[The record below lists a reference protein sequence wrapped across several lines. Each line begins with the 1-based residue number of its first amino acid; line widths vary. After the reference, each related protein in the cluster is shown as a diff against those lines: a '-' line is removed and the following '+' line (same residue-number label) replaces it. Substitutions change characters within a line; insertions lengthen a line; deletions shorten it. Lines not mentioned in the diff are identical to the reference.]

1 MASKVYKWSNVAVKT
16 DRNDGVEQKL
26 VQNITKGVE
35 PVVSCTGHGYSVGD
49 YVWLN
54 CDEGMTEVDNRVAR
68 IKSVTTD
75 SFVLEKFDT
84 TWFSTFEE
92 NQALVRR
99 LMFRVNMR
107 AAQAVQSGGGGFSF
121 EDVTTIHDGHRIE
134 IPGPANAATFTFT
147 CFWNP
152 ADPALVELKKASDTQ
167 AQRGFLIQFGVGG
180 PIVVFIGYVG
190 ATLLPS
196 GQAQG
201 VVNTDVAVTMYGAPT
216 YY

>member
-1 MASKVYKWSNVAVKT
+1 MASKVYKWSNVAVRVSNQEGILEK
-16 DRNDGVEQKL
+16 Q
-26 VQNITKGVE
+26 VQNITKAAE
-35 PVVSCTGHGYSVGD
+35 PVVSCTGHGYAVGD
-49 YVWLN
+49 YVWFN
-54 CDEGMTEVDNRVAR
+54 SDEGMTEIDNRVAR

-84 TWFSTFEE
+84 TLFGTFEE
-92 NQALVRR
+92 NKGSVRK
-99 LMFRVNMR
+99 LPMTVNMR

-152 ADPALVELKKASDTQ
+152 GDPALAELKKVSDAQ
-167 AQRGFLIQFGVGG
+167 DQRGFLIQFGVGG
-180 PIVVFIGYVG
+180 PIVAFIGYVG